1 MGFFDFLKGDKRTFD
16 TKDVSE
22 LIENLREEK
31 DRPTRKAA
39 EEALVRK
46 GNSAVYPL
54 IGALN
59 DDDWRV
65 REGCVRALGQI
76 GDARAVPHLI
86 QLFKDKKTRV
96 QLWATDALILIGKKA
111 IDPLTTALHDTDRR
125 VKMGAIV
132 ALGEIQDASAI
143 EALKELLND
152 TDEDIRS
159 ASQDAIDYIREK

>member
-22 LIENLREEK
+22 LIENLREER

-46 GNSAVYPL
+46 GKSAVYSL

-59 DDDWRV
+59 DNDWRV

-76 GDARAVPHLI
+76 GDERAVPHLI
-86 QLFKDKKTRV
+86 QLFRDKKTRV
-96 QLWATDALILIGKKA
+96 QLWATDALILIGKNA
-111 IDPLTTALHDTDRR
+111 VEPLTTALQDTDRR
-125 VKMGAIV
+125 VRMGAIV
-132 ALGEIQDASAI
+132 ALGEIQDARAVA
-143 EALKELLND
+143 ALKELLKD
-152 TDEDIRS
+152 TDEEIRS
-159 ASQDAIDYIREK
+159 AAQDAIDYIQEK